1 MNDNDDIRTIPDPSP
16 SSAPTP
22 AAETKSPAQ
31 PPFAVAQLPPAPL
44 RIPLAVL
51 NVAWVITGYTP
62 DEFLRSLDVLVELA
76 PGVLVEPQ
84 QLQWHPMLNRFVYL
98 SPNGGMFDLE
108 RIVRA
113 LKLGDD
119 VEPYCR
125 DDNGTPFDPG
135 KWRQLSFVIPGDD
148 EPYCSRQRYDAVL
161 GTTFQV
167 FELVNRDTRPASTQ
181 WPLAG
186 ANQQPRVLPG
196 RHGLRR
202 HHRRELRQRRR
213 GDAGRR
219 SGYPSRD
226 PRLSLAAGGARQY
239 PKSAQSPLQPSR
251 HPRQFQQQ
259 FPAVAM
265 PDENI
270 LLRLAPPDPPADVA
284 LRLRNSAK
292 AAPLP
297 RPRRCRPPP

>member
-167 FELVNRDTRPASTQ
+167 FELVNRDTRPHQHSGRWLAQTSSREYYLVDTASGGATAASFDSAEEAMRVADQAILAEIPDYRWLPAALAST
-181 WPLAG
+181 P
-186 ANQQPRVLPG
+186 NLPN
-196 RHGLRR
+196 
-202 HHRRELRQRRR
+202 
-213 GDAGRR
+213 RR
-219 SGYPSRD
+219 SN
-226 PRLSLAAGGARQY
+226 
-239 PKSAQSPLQPSR
+239 
-251 HPRQFQQQ
+251 
-259 FPAVAM
+259 PAVT
-265 PDENI
+265 PDSSNN
-270 LLRLAPPDPPADVA
+270 
-284 LRLRNSAK
+284 NS
-292 AAPLP
+292 
-297 RPRRCRPPP
+297 RP